1 MVIGVRVLILILV
14 LRFLIKCVSA
24 DLEILARALIS
35 IFLKVCEKVKSVIK
49 VLIKALAEKYL
60 DLENSTD

>member
-35 IFLKVCEKVKSVIK
+35 IFFESVRKSK
-49 VLIKALAEKYL
+49 KCYQSL
-60 DLENSTD
+60 DKSARRKIP